1 MKILVVS
8 FDKSLVKGIKEA
20 LREYEVIDVKNGEEA
35 VNTVSGYVDAVVYDA
50 ISGSISEE
58 DINNMYQ
65 KKFKEA
71 KYVVLVDELFPVD
84 MNNILVKKKVKLPRE
99 EATSRIKE
107 AILEEPQE
115 IPETPQVEE
124 LMELPQIESFTEIP
138 KTEEPIVEFTQIET
152 PSFSSPQTK
161 ASESGKKVLIVS
173 FDSALTDT
181 IKATLGTDYE
191 IVNVKNVKE
200 AMDKAKE
207 ADLIIF
213 DTISGMIAQKALID
227 MSQKEEI
234 SQKPYILLIDDLFTI
249 DVDKIPLP
257 NKYSFS
263 REAQLGRALE
273 KVRELLTVPSHEE
286 ISQLPAETS
295 PAPEEEVSKEVL
307 GLLDELFKEQKT
319 EELPVQETEPAKEPI
334 SIVGHDLEQALKE
347 HIKDILS
354 QKLIE
359 DALKGVM
366 QGFPITSI
374 IEKVIKEEVN
384 RQISLIDI
392 ASIVREEASKALRER
407 LKELIT

>member
-1 MKILVVS
+1 M
-8 FDKSLVKGIKEA
+8 
-20 LREYEVIDVKNGEEA
+20 
-35 VNTVSGYVDAVVYDA
+35 
-50 ISGSISEE
+50 
-58 DINNMYQ
+58 
-65 KKFKEA
+65 
-71 KYVVLVDELFPVD
+71 
-84 MNNILVKKKVKLPRE
+84 PRE

-124 LMELPQIESFTEIP
+124 LLELPQIESFTEIP
-138 KTEEPIVEFTQIET
+138 KTEEPMVEFTQIET
-152 PSFSSPQTK
+152 PSFSSPQTE
-161 ASESGKKVLIVS
+161 ASRSNKKVLIVS

-234 SQKPYILLIDDLFTI
+234 SHKPYILLIDDLFTI

-286 ISQLPAETS
+286 IKMEEISQLPAETS
-295 PAPEEEVSKEVL
+295 PAPVEEVSKEVL

-334 SIVGHDLEQALKE
+334 SIVGRDLEQAFKD
-347 HIKDILS
+347 HIKEVLS
-354 QKLIE
+354 QKLVE

-366 QGFPITSI
+366 QGLPITSI

-392 ASIVREEASKALRER
+392 ASIVREEASKALKER